1 MSPVW
6 KYGVW
11 SIQTDGWPD
20 DTDGRLTQFNQ
31 CYQDPDDGSACAR
44 SLSAKCWT
52 IKLANIIALGC
63 NTAVVMPYF
72 FYDSVPN
79 SIFAVQGL
87 IASFFYLLCF
97 SISAA
102 IKNNEPSA
110 DWDCGFP
117 GHGPLADLMANGDNE
132 GLPVPTWITSDRYNS
147 TTCSELHFGDA
158 YALFVVAWLFCGA
171 GGVIMYFNGPNRC
184 LTTVNDH
191 CCCVYFEHPDRDAP
205 ASDEHGLAIRATPPV
220 SLART
225 VAYDRTEPSPTST
238 PAKPAASF
246 SGAPPAYA
254 ANMPAGLSGSTNDDM
269 FVDEMFNVDGTFK

>member
-1 MSPVW
+1 
-6 KYGVW
+6 
-11 SIQTDGWPD
+11 
-20 DTDGRLTQFNQ
+20 
-31 CYQDPDDGSACAR
+31 
-44 SLSAKCWT
+44 
-52 IKLANIIALGC
+52 
-63 NTAVVMPYF
+63 MPYF
-72 FYDSVPN
+72 FYDSWPN

-87 IASFFYLLCF
+87 IASFCYLLCF

-117 GHGPLADLMANGDNE
+117 GHGPLADLVANGDNE
-132 GLPVPTWITSDRYNS
+132 KLPVPTWITSDRFNS
-147 TTCSELHFGDA
+147 TTCSELQFGDA

-238 PAKPAASF
+238 PTKPAASS

-254 ANMPAGLSGSTNDDM
+254 ANMPAGLSASTNDDM